1 MSIYILY
8 SQKKRLCGI
17 GVLKSFLFGSLVLV
31 RMVVGATRDGLL
43 KQLTFCLFIY
53 INYSETEILCQ
64 HFS

>member
-1 MSIYILY
+1 MWV
-8 SQKKRLCGI
+8 
-17 GVLKSFLFGSLVLV
+17 GVLKSFLFESLVLV

-53 INYSETEILCQ
+53 INYSETEFLCQ

>member
-1 MSIYILY
+1 MWDRRF
-8 SQKKRLCGI
+8 KKFPFWVSGPGKDGC
-17 GVLKSFLFGSLVLV
+17 
-31 RMVVGATRDGLL
+31 GATRDGLL